1 MTGRSRRVTRQ
12 RLQDFINIHNA
23 IPRSRIRI
31 RRFCCRLR
39 ERYAEQPWTLPTSAA
54 EGWSF
59 VHSWLNVNTSTAQR
73 QHSRCVA
80 FKNWGKEAP
89 SSRRVS
95 GRFLWSLSPL
105 LQTVGKFP
113 PHVLW
118 FVRAGEP
125 DGVELCAR
133 LASAVEESKQ
143 ELTLHGR
150 RCVWEYFGNTRH
162 FRHQEGEFC
171 YLNFRISSVWVP
183 GFREGLVSLHFP
195 NNFFYVAAL
204 ARRITHTRVRA
215 RCPME
220 LDQNTAVCLLSALQ
234 LYHGNDSFHQEASY
248 YS

>member
-1 MTGRSRRVTRQ
+1 MNINHVTWRLTKTHTWLAETQRALDRWRIGESCRGEGLVHLWVHEYYFSYVTGRSRRVTRQ

-23 IPRSRIRI
+23 IPRFSIRI
-31 RRFCCRLR
+31 RRFSCSPR

-89 SSRRVS
+89 CSRRVS

-113 PHVLW
+113 PHVQW
-118 FVRAGEP
+118 FVRVGEP

-143 ELTLHGR
+143 ELHGR
-150 RCVWEYFGNTRH
+150 RCVWEY
-162 FRHQEGEFC
+162 
-171 YLNFRISSVWVP
+171 
-183 GFREGLVSLHFP
+183 
-195 NNFFYVAAL
+195 AAL
-204 ARRITHTRVRA
+204 PSPRRWV
-215 RCPME
+215 
-220 LDQNTAVCLLSALQ
+220 LLSFVEFRL
-234 LYHGNDSFHQEASY
+234 
-248 YS
+248 